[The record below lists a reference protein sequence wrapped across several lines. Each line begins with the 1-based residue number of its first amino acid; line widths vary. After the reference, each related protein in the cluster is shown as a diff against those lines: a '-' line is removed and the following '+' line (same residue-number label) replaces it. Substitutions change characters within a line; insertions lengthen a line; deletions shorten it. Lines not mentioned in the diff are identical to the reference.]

1 MIRNSPDRTVK
12 AQTPSECEW
21 GKFII
26 KIIMDTN
33 GSLEVGYLSEEE
45 LNSLQG
51 GVTESLA
58 GTPVK
63 NEPTY
68 GSTDC
73 CNSW

>member
-12 AQTPSECEW
+12 DKHPLSVNG

-33 GSLEVGYLSEEE
+33 GFLEVGYLSEEE

-51 GVTESLA
+51 GVTESRG

-63 NEPTY
+63 N
-68 GSTDC
+68 
-73 CNSW
+73 

>member
-1 MIRNSPDRTVK
+1 
-12 AQTPSECEW
+12 
-21 GKFII
+21 
-26 KIIMDTN
+26 MDTN
-33 GSLEVGYLSEEE
+33 GFLEVGYLSEEE

-63 NEPTY
+63 NGPTY

>member
-1 MIRNSPDRTVK
+1 
-12 AQTPSECEW
+12 
-21 GKFII
+21 
-26 KIIMDTN
+26 MDTN
-33 GSLEVGYLSEEE
+33 GFLEVGYLSEEA
-45 LNSLQG
+45 LNYLQG